1 MEKEL
6 TPELCHR
13 FVDTVIRIN
22 HMHRNVCDAYIDSIG
37 IHRHQH
43 MVLVK
48 LSRGEKITSQKAL
61 ADAFGISPAAITVIL
76 KKLEKAGY
84 ISRAC
89 SETDNRYNEIRIT
102 EAGLALVQESQ
113 KIFSGID
120 AVMLEG
126 FSPEE
131 VEQMTELLLRVKENL
146 SFRTCENF
154 CPEMKKQSTKRG
166 KSV

>member
-1 MEKEL
+1 MEHEL

-22 HMHRNVCDAYIDSIG
+22 RMHRNVCDEYIDSIG

-61 ADAFGISPAAITVIL
+61 ADSFGISPAAITVIL
-76 KKLEKAGY
+76 KKLEKDGY

-89 SETDNRYNEIRIT
+89 SAADNRYNEIRIT
-102 EAGLALVQESQ
+102 EAGLAVVQESK

-120 AVMLEG
+120 ATMLEG
-126 FSPEE
+126 FSSEE
-131 VEQMTELLLRVKENL
+131 VEQMTDFLLRVKENL
-146 SFRTCENF
+146 FLKTSENG
-154 CPEMKKQSTKRG
+154 CPETKRTSNQG
-166 KSV
+166 GENG

>member
-76 KKLEKAGY
+76 KKL
-84 ISRAC
+84 AC

-102 EAGLALVQESQ
+102 EAGLAFVQESQ

-146 SFRTCENF
+146 SFRICENF
-154 CPEMKKQSTKRG
+154 CPEMKKQSTKGG